1 MDESLTLYLAI
12 FGDIDELV
20 PLAELAKVRVC
31 PYSQEYLGLR
41 ARQGLL
47 DAVKIGRKWC
57 SIRWALVDYIREH
70 GK

>member
-1 MDESLTLYLAI
+1 LAI
-12 FGDIDELV
+12 FGGANELV
-20 PLAELAKVRVC
+20 PLAELAKVKEC
-31 PYSQEYLGLR
+31 PYLQEYLGLR

-57 SIRWALVDYIREH
+57 STRRALQDYISEH